1 MRILEVTILLLCA
14 VGLYASVF
22 MDGKSRRADRGELR
36 EPSVVQTPRARVF
49 GRVPNAAFGAVYYV
63 GLGIAAPA
71 LANVGVWTSAFA
83 ASIAAAAFSGYLAY
97 SLLFVTR
104 MPCRFCW
111 TGHAIN
117 WLLPVVLLA
126 AHP

>member
-1 MRILEVTILLLCA
+1 MRILEVTILVLCA

-22 MDGKSRRADRGELR
+22 MYRKSRQADRGELR
-36 EPSVVQTPRARVF
+36 EPSVVQTPRARLL
-49 GRVPNAAFGAVYYV
+49 GRIPNAAFGAVYYV
-63 GLGIAAPA
+63 GLSAAA
-71 LANVGVWTSAFA
+71 LALPNATVWRVAVG

-104 MPCRFCW
+104 MPCRYCW
-111 TGHAIN
+111 TSHAIN
-117 WLLPVVLLA
+117 WLLPVVLVA